1 MKDGSPDDCLRQI
14 IVLAEELLN
23 LLIIIIGRSH
33 DSVVIIGRSHDSVVI
48 IGRSHDSVV
57 IIGRS
62 RDSVVIVCQSIEH
75 VITIGCCMGQSRGQQ
90 R

>member
-33 DSVVIIGRSHDSVVI
+33 DSVVIIGRS
-48 IGRSHDSVV
+48 
-57 IIGRS
+57 
-62 RDSVVIVCQSIEH
+62 RDSVIIVCQSIEH
-75 VITIGCCMGQSRGQQ
+75 VITMGCCTGQSHGQQ
-90 R
+90 RKAKTGDWR